1 MLSITF
7 LKVLEINI
15 IFVDDRKEG
24 KWQIMCTHIRFNFL
38 VNWDYS
44 RTNDK
49 PQPKIKLFI

>member
-24 KWQIMCTHIRFNFL
+24 KWQIMCRHIKFNFL

-44 RTNDK
+44 RRNDT